1 MTPVNTLRNE
11 VLANLDLLHLTEEI
25 NRLKARRNAVILAHN
40 YQRDE
45 VQEIA
50 DHTGDSFALSK
61 LAASTEA
68 DVIVFC
74 GVHFMAESACI
85 LSPEKT
91 ILLPDLDAG
100 CPLADSI
107 TAEALQRKKEEYP
120 NAAVVSYVNSSAEVK
135 ALSDI
140 CCTSSNAVQIVNS
153 LEEDE
158 VIFVPDRNL
167 AAFVSRNTD
176 KVIIPWDGCC
186 VTHYHMTREDI
197 FRQRELHPNAPISV
211 HPECRPEVVAMADH
225 VGSTSAIIEYAASV
239 PEDKIIIGTEAG
251 TLYRL
256 KKDNPGKEFILL
268 SPDLVCPNMKLV
280 TLESIKAALETLEP
294 QVTVPDKVREKAY
307 RALDRMLTVK
317 QSP

>member
-1 MTPVNTLRNE
+1 M
-11 VLANLDLLHLTEEI
+11 NLLDIKEEI
-25 NRLKARRNAVILAHN
+25 KQLKAERRAVILAHN

-68 DVIVFC
+68 EIIVFC
-74 GVHFMAESACI
+74 GVLFMAESACI
-85 LSPEKT
+85 LSPDKT
-91 ILLPDLDAG
+91 ILLPDLEAG

-107 TAEALQRKKEEYP
+107 TAETLQRKKEEHP

-153 LEEDE
+153 LEEEE

-167 AAFVSRNTD
+167 AAFVARNTD

-186 VTHYHMTREDI
+186 VTHYHMTKEDVS
-197 FRQRELHPNAPISV
+197 RQRELHPNAPISV
-211 HPECRPEVVAMADH
+211 HPECRPEVVALADH
-225 VGSTSAIIEYAASV
+225 VGSTSAIIDYAASV

-256 KKDNPGKEFILL
+256 QKDNPGKEFILL
-268 SPDLVCPNMKLV
+268 SQGLVCPNMKLV
-280 TLESIKAALETLEP
+280 TLESIKIALEALEP
-294 QVTVPDKVREKAY
+294 RVQVPDEVRKNAY

-317 QSP
+317 QGS

>member
-1 MTPVNTLRNE
+1 M
-11 VLANLDLLHLTEEI
+11 NLLYSTEEI
-25 NRLKARRNAVILAHN
+25 TRLKAERKAVILAHN
-40 YQRDE
+40 YQKDE

-50 DHTGDSFALSK
+50 DYTGDSFALSK

-68 DVIVFC
+68 EVIVFC
-74 GVHFMAESACI
+74 GVHFMAESAFI

-91 ILLPDLDAG
+91 ILLPDLEAG

-107 TAEALQRKKEEYP
+107 TALALQRKKEEYP
-120 NAAVVSYVNSSAEVK
+120 EAAVVSYVNSSAEVK

-167 AAFVSRNTD
+167 AAFVARNTD

-186 VTHYHMTREDI
+186 ITHYHITKEDVL
-197 FRQRELHPNAPISV
+197 RKRKMHPNAPVSV
-211 HPECRPEVVAMADH
+211 HPECRPEVVALADH
-225 VGSTSAIIEYAASV
+225 VGSTSAIIDYAASV
-239 PEDKIIIGTEAG
+239 PENKIIIGTEAG

-256 KKDNPGKEFILL
+256 QKDNPGKEFILL
-268 SPDLVCPNMKLV
+268 SPDLVCPSMKLV
-280 TLESIKAALETLEP
+280 TLESIKTALETLEP
-294 QVTVPDKVREKAY
+294 RVTVPDEIRENAY
-307 RALDRMLTVK
+307 RALDRMLSVK
-317 QSP
+317 QGF

>member
-1 MTPVNTLRNE
+1 MG
-11 VLANLDLLHLTEEI
+11 LLHLREEI
-25 NRLKARRNAVILAHN
+25 KRLKEERQAIILAHN

-50 DHTGDSFALSK
+50 DYTGDSFALSK

-68 DVIVFC
+68 EVIVFC
-74 GVHFMAESACI
+74 GVHFMAESAYI

-91 ILLPDLDAG
+91 ILLPDAEAG
-100 CPLADSI
+100 CPLAESI
-107 TAEALQRKKEEYP
+107 TAKALKHKKEEYP
-120 NAAVVSYVNSSAEVK
+120 NAAVVAYINSSAEIK

-140 CCTSSNAVQIVNS
+140 CCTSSNVVQIVNS
-153 LEEDE
+153 LEEEE

-176 KVIIPWDGCC
+176 KIIIPWDGCC
-186 VTHYHMTREDI
+186 ITHYHMTTKDV
-197 FRQRELHPNAPISV
+197 FRQRELHPNAPLTV
-211 HPECRPEVVAMADH
+211 HPECRPEVVDMANH

-239 PEDKIIIGTEAG
+239 PAEKIIIGTEAG

-268 SPDLVCPNMKLV
+268 SPDLFCPNMKLV
-280 TLESIKAALETLEP
+280 TLENIKSALKTLAP
-294 QVTVPDKVREKAY
+294 QVTVPDKVREDAH
-307 RALDRMLTVK
+307 RALDRMLAVK
-317 QSP
+317 QNT

>member
-1 MTPVNTLRNE
+1 MGLLQLR
-11 VLANLDLLHLTEEI
+11 EEI
-25 NRLKARRNAVILAHN
+25 NRLKEARRAIILAHN

-50 DHTGDSFALSK
+50 DYTGDSFALSK

-68 DVIVFC
+68 EVIVFC

-85 LSPEKT
+85 LSPEK
-91 ILLPDLDAG
+91 IVLLPDVEAG

-107 TAEALQRKKEEYP
+107 TAKALQSKKDEYP
-120 NAAVVSYVNSSAEVK
+120 GAAVVAYINSPAVIK
-135 ALSDI
+135 AMSDI
-140 CCTSSNAVQIVNS
+140 CCTSSNAVQVVNS

-167 AAFVSRNTD
+167 AEFVSGNTS

-186 VTHYHMTREDI
+186 ITHYHMTAEDVM
-197 FRQRELHPNAPISV
+197 RQRELHPGAPVTV

-225 VGSTSAIIEYAASV
+225 VGSTSAIIEYAATA
-239 PEDKIIIGTEAG
+239 PAEKIIVGTEKG

-268 SPDLVCPNMKLV
+268 SPDLVCPKMKLV
-280 TLESIKAALETLEP
+280 TLEKIKSALETLEP
-294 QVTVPDKVREKAY
+294 RITVPDRVREDAY
-307 RALDRMLTVK
+307 RALDRMLAVK
-317 QSP
+317 QRA